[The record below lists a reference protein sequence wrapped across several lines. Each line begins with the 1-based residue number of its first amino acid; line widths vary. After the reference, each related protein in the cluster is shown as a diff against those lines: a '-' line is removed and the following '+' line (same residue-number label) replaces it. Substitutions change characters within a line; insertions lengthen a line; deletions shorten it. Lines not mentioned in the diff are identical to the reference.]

1 MDNKSLTEIIISFTI
16 ILSVILYYNFE
27 GKNNIIDEFAH
38 HDTYYPPPRGGGG
51 GCIGSTTLLNTLR
64 GKITLQNVKVGDEI
78 MSLDENNNLRYQT
91 VFYKRTHG
99 CELIN
104 HYKIILKTFNGRH
117 DVVTLSPDHLVVLLD
132 NSYKRA
138 DKLRTRDKLKN
149 SFNQYSTIINIT
161 LIKDIPITP
170 VVLSGKICL
179 LNNTIVSCWSGDK
192 ENVEKMTILMDLTRP
207 YTKKYSPEEVSVM
220 MHNVYEKFNEKKKD
234 TENLE
239 DILKSL
245 NLPLLTE

>member
-1 MDNKSLTEIIISFTI
+1 
-16 ILSVILYYNFE
+16 
-27 GKNNIIDEFAH
+27 
-38 HDTYYPPPRGGGG
+38 
-51 GCIGSTTLLNTLR
+51 
-64 GKITLQNVKVGDEI
+64 
-78 MSLDENNNLRYQT
+78 MSLDENNNLKYQT
-91 VFYKRTHG
+91 VIYRRTHG
-99 CELIN
+99 NELIN
-104 HYKIILKTFNGRH
+104 HYKIILKTYNGRH
-117 DVVTLSPDHLVVLLD
+117 DVVTLSPDHLVVLPD

-192 ENVEKMTILMDLTRP
+192 QNVEKMTILMDLTRP